1 MATMQSPQH
10 DLGAPSPLYSDDPFT
25 PIPALANDSA
35 ATDQGAR
42 EALAAQRQ
50 LREGASS
57 TPDNSTPTSDG

>member
-10 DLGAPSPLYSDDPFT
+10 DLGAPDPFSGNPFT
-25 PIPALANDSA
+25 TIPALANDSA

-50 LREGASS
+50 LRDGAST
-57 TPDNSTPTSDG
+57 TPDSSAATSDG